1 MLRPSLNSTAILFK
15 NLFRKEGRD
24 NTGMKQELR
33 KIFFAVVGTEERFE
47 KVQLRL
53 GLRTFFK
60 YYF

>member
-1 MLRPSLNSTAILFK
+1 MVRLSLNSTAILFK

-53 GLRTFFK
+53 GL
-60 YYF
+60 